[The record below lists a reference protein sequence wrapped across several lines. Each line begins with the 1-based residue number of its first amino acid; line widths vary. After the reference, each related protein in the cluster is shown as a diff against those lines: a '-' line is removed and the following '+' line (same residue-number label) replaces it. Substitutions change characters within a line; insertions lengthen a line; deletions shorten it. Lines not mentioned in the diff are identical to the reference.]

1 MNLLFSSFQSQEQQE
16 QKYQER
22 KSKAY
27 HFERLILEK
36 SGLELDK
43 SLHVFDVPI
52 FFQQADHY
60 IHTYL
65 CGEQNTKI
73 LVLLHGYGGSSI
85 LFYSML
91 KDLSQ
96 KYKVYCIDLLGMGL
110 SSKLD
115 FPCKDTQETI
125 DYFVESVERWRQAMN
140 IEEFDLGGL
149 SFGGYMSTH
158 YAIKYQERVKRLFL
172 ISPAGLTKGTPEIDA
187 ETWASNLPWMKKL
200 KHNLA
205 LKAWEEKTS
214 LSSYYSKYS
223 LIANFVIKRDMH
235 RKFGDN
241 GKENELANLLY
252 KLFTKIMKMG
262 SGSDRA
268 VYYILKSPRAY
279 AHIPLEDLILNDL
292 HVPVHC
298 YYGETDWMDW
308 SGAYRI
314 MASEKPNF
322 DVKRIKDSGHLI
334 SMNNP
339 SLLSQEILSFFR
351 D

>member
-1 MNLLFSSFQSQEQQE
+1 MSFLFSSFQSQEQQQ
-16 QKYQER
+16 QKFWQRKRQAYYLER
-22 KSKAY
+22 Q
-27 HFERLILEK
+27 ILQK
-36 SGLELDK
+36 SGLQLDTELK
-43 SLHVFDVPI
+43 VFDVPI
-52 FFQQADHY
+52 IFQQADHY

-65 CGEQNTKI
+65 CGEENTKT

-125 DYFVESVERWRQAMN
+125 DYFVESIEKWREAMD
-140 IEEFDLGGL
+140 IKEFDLGGL

-172 ISPAGLTKGTPEIDA
+172 ISPAGLTKGTPQIDA
-187 ETWASNLPWMKKL
+187 ETWSSNLPFMKKI
-200 KHNLA
+200 KFHLA

-214 LSSYYSKYS
+214 LSDYYSRYS

-241 GKENELANLLY
+241 GKESELADLLY

-279 AHIPLEDLILNDL
+279 AHVPLEDLIREEL
-292 HVPVHC
+292 HIPVIC
-298 YYGETDWMDW
+298 YYGERDWMDW
-308 SGAYRI
+308 TGAVRI
-314 MASEKPNF
+314 KKSRKANF
-322 DVKRIKDSGHLI
+322 DVKRIENSGHLI

-339 SLLSQEILSFFR
+339 TLLAQDILSYFIV
-351 D
+351 